1 MAKKIKIT
9 TVITLRKWVCFLQ
22 AWHSFGPSDPPA
34 EIQSKHWQPWAR
46 PFTINWRNQRNWA
59 EQPPEKFSLIIYYIK
74 CIIYCHSRKRRK
86 KKRENKNRL
95 RAIQNSPEWRP
106 HYTHKNKFWSS
117 VTQQVG
123 TSTDHCVLP
132 LVSLQPVTQKWGVG
146 TSITIRCW
154 LCLCSTFT
162 WSCVCQTSGH

>member
-34 EIQSKHWQPWAR
+34 EIQSKHWQPWAW

-86 KKRENKNRL
+86 KKKKRENKNRL

-106 HYTHKNKFWSS
+106 HCTNKNKFWSS
-117 VTQQVG
+117 ITQEVG
-123 TSTDHCVLP
+123 TWL
-132 LVSLQPVTQKWGVG
+132 
-146 TSITIRCW
+146 TIMCCLW
-154 LCLCSTFT
+154 SLCSQ
-162 WSCVCQTSGH
+162 SHGSGEWGPP

>member
-95 RAIQNSPEWRP
+95 RAIQNSQ
-106 HYTHKNKFWSS
+106 N
-117 VTQQVG
+117 G
-123 TSTDHCVLP
+123 DHIIHTKIN
-132 LVSLQPVTQKWGVG
+132 SDHQSHSKWGPPLTVVCCLW
-146 TSITIRCW
+146 S
-154 LCLCSTFT
+154 LCSQ
-162 WSCVCQTSGH
+162 SHRSGEWGPP

>member
-34 EIQSKHWQPWAR
+34 EIQSKHWQPWAW

-86 KKRENKNRL
+86 KKKKNGRI
-95 RAIQNSPEWRP
+95 RIGSGPYKTAQNGDHIVQTKINSDHQSHRKWGPEWP
-106 HYTHKNKFWSS
+106 
-117 VTQQVG
+117 
-123 TSTDHCVLP
+123 
-132 LVSLQPVTQKWGVG
+132 
-146 TSITIRCW
+146 
-154 LCLCSTFT
+154 
-162 WSCVCQTSGH
+162 SCVASGLSAAPSPGHVHVKCQATKIN